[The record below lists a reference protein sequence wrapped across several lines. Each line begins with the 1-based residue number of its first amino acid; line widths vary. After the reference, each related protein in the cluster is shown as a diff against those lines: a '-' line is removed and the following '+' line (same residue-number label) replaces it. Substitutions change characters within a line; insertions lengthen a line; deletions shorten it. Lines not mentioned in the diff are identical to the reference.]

1 MGMRTS
7 SSKNTTFF
15 DHEFLGHCPLP
26 GASQRWLCHH
36 VGKPIPRVWLLLVGR
51 WFVFT
56 LSRMAN
62 HHLSPP
68 FMEEY
73 EFCDF
78 LFSKHLKQANL
89 RYVMTCPFL
98 FDAVYPFTENR
109 PMVSQGPVGLPMVDG
124 SCLVMRMESCGQG
137 VQRWFPDYPLAN
149 EHGNGK
155 WTILKM
161 YSMYSLLINGDVPA
175 SHVSLPEGRCAGCF
189 GGMWHGWIEIE
200 SGWFR
205 NLVMTTWDR

>member
-1 MGMRTS
+1 
-7 SSKNTTFF
+7 
-15 DHEFLGHCPLP
+15 
-26 GASQRWLCHH
+26 
-36 VGKPIPRVWLLLVGR
+36 
-51 WFVFT
+51 
-56 LSRMAN
+56 MAN

-68 FMEEY
+68 FMEQ
-73 EFCDF
+73 DVLDS
-78 LFSKHLKQANL
+78 LFSKHLKKANL

-124 SCLVMRMESCGQG
+124 SCLVMRMESCGRG
-137 VQRWFPDYPLAN
+137 CPEMISRLPFGKRTWQRKMNHFEDVFNVFP
-149 EHGNGK
+149 
-155 WTILKM
+155 I
-161 YSMYSLLINGDVPA
+161 LINGDVPA